1 MKKIFKRDN
10 LLFGLLFGAVVPCIL
25 FGLLYA
31 LNRWVSNLFHHEQT
45 IIQTSTLQLIAI
57 VVNVL
62 MIRQYLSKWKYD
74 KTGKGVLLVTF
85 VYIIAFFAKEYLL
98 K

>member
-1 MKKIFKRDN
+1 MMKLLKRDN
-10 LLFGLLFGAVVPCIL
+10 LLFGVIFSAVVPWII

-31 LNRWVSNLFHHEQT
+31 LNRWISDMAHHEQA